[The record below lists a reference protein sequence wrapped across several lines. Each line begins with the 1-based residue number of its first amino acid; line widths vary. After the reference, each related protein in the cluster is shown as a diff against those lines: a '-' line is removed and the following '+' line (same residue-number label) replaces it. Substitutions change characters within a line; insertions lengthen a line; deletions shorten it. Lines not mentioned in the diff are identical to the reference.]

1 MPPRASPLVI
11 VQHGIGLGGAPGVFA
26 APLEPPIGCAVVCA
40 WFGRRSEVAVDDQ
53 RHTGSLAFL
62 RQRLRPGG
70 VA

>member
-1 MPPRASPLVI
+1 MIA
-11 VQHGIGLGGAPGVFA
+11 QHGIGLAPGVFA

-40 WFGRRSEVAVDDQ
+40 WLDLRTKVAVDDQ